1 MFTKFITTLFI
12 CCACFLA
19 PAHAQIATTPVWQV
33 TNYEITVTLPA
44 AEARQPVEFRVT
56 INARNV
62 GAAGRSFTARIAP
75 EAEIKTV
82 TVGNQAATFERGT
95 DAVAKLQQARVRL
108 PEDVATNGNVAVTFD
123 YRLSLERNN
132 GLAAHSAEETQMLP
146 SAAWYPTPNTQFAP
160 RGADAAPYRLTVRG
174 AGANQSVV
182 SGGNASGDAAG
193 RSFQQT
199 LNTQPFFAVGRRT
212 AIEGTGATQNISAH
226 LYEGADD
233 AERARANSL
242 IKFASDARL
251 YFAEVFGASVAM
263 PLRIVAVRRG
273 AGFDAGG
280 VMLVDAAAFSREK
293 LDAALALSL
302 AEGIAHTYI
311 GGMLPVRGEGSG
323 ALREGL
329 ARHLALSFI
338 ERAIDAPAADI
349 ERARE
354 RTAYTS
360 IATRDAPLAQL
371 TPLFD
376 NSFATAS
383 IKGASVWRLIERTM
397 GREAFIGKLRAS
409 FQSARERQ
417 GGDGALTLAGVRAAL
432 LAGAAE
438 DDALRAV
445 IAYAFDQPTEMDLL
459 VGIPVKAGA
468 GSEQRLALRNTGA
481 LPVRVTVVAH
491 TGAGAPLT
499 AEVAIAAKDYG
510 EAVFPAS
517 ANITRVEIDP
527 QKFYPQTDYANDVAP
542 KAPEPGAIFI
552 EATNAFNRADY
563 VDAEAKA
570 RLALARLP
578 RMSEARI
585 TLARALLALNRLDE
599 AEREFK
605 LALDDSLPLAATL
618 AWGHIGLGEISL
630 RRNQAVDA
638 ARRFD
643 SGVRANAG
651 DATNLQARDG
661 RLRAEAAARSTAP
674 TVNEAARSF
683 VQRLDAA
690 LKSGRKA
697 EIDQLLLDGE
707 LALFSRGIVGNQ
719 PEIWTSEVRR
729 TESLGGGRTAVD
741 VRITARLLGRDQA
754 GTAVYVLTDTP
765 AGLRLADVQLFEV
778 R

>member
-1 MFTKFITTLFI
+1 MFTKFITLLFI
-12 CCACFLA
+12 CFLA
-19 PAHAQIATTPVWQV
+19 PLAARGQGATTPIWQV

-44 AEARQPVEFRVT
+44 AGARQPVEFRVT
-56 INARNV
+56 VNARNL
-62 GAAGRSFTARIAP
+62 GAAGHFFTARIAP
-75 EAEIKTV
+75 EAEIKSV

-95 DAVAKLQQARVRL
+95 DAIAKLQQARVRL
-108 PEDVATNGNVAVTFD
+108 PVDVATNESVAVTFD
-123 YRLSLERNN
+123 YRLPLERNS

-146 SAAWYPTPNTQFAP
+146 AAAWYPTPNTQFAP

-174 AGANQSVV
+174 ANANQSIV
-182 SGGNASGDAAG
+182 SGGIASGDATAK
-193 RSFQQT
+193 SFQQT

-233 AERARANSL
+233 AERERANSL
-242 IKFASDARL
+242 IKFVSDARA
-251 YFAEVFGASVAM
+251 YFAEVFGASVAV

-280 VMLVDAAAFSREK
+280 VVLVDAAAFRREK
-293 LDAALALSL
+293 LDVALALSL

-311 GGMLPVRGEGSG
+311 GGMMSVRGEGSG

-329 ARHLALSFI
+329 ARHLALTFI
-338 ERAIDAPAADI
+338 ERAFDSPAADT
-349 ERARE
+349 ERTRE
-354 RTAYTS
+354 RTAYAS

-409 FQSARERQ
+409 IQSARERQ
-417 GGDGALTLAGVRAAL
+417 GTDAALTLAGVRSAL
-432 LAGAAE
+432 LAGTSE

-468 GSEQRLALRNTGA
+468 GAEQRLALRNTGA
-481 LPVRVTVVAH
+481 LPVRVTVAAY
-491 TGAGAPLT
+491 TGASAPLT
-499 AEVAIAAKDYG
+499 AEVSIAAKDYG

-542 KAPEPGAIFI
+542 KTPEPGAIFL

-570 RLALARLP
+570 RLALARQP
-578 RMSEARI
+578 RLSEARI
-585 TLARALLALNRLDE
+585 TLARALLASNRLDE
-599 AEREFK
+599 AEREFQ
-605 LALDDSLPLAATL
+605 LARDDSLPLAATL
-618 AWGHIGLGEISL
+618 AWAHIGLGEILL
-630 RRNQAVDA
+630 RRNQAAEA

-661 RLRAEAAARSTAP
+661 RLRAETAARTASP
-674 TVNEAARSF
+674 INEAARSF

-719 PEIWTSEVRR
+719 PEIWISEVRR

-754 GTAVYVLTDTP
+754 GTAVYVLIDTP
-765 AGLRLADVQLFEV
+765 AGMRLADVQLFEV